1 LHISAKTPDMQ
12 SFCCAFGGM
21 VDQPKGSQAERAF
34 YSNLRRIA
42 IESADSE
49 AIFSDFGA
57 ISR

>member
-1 LHISAKTPDMQ
+1 
-12 SFCCAFGGM
+12 M